1 MSLINGESDDE
12 STWMTENKRLH
23 AKYGYT
29 ILKSKDW
36 AHDSLED
43 LEYRL
48 WFGRLLWSVEGFSF
62 ACAV

>member
-43 LEYRL
+43 LNR
-48 WFGRLLWSVEGFSF
+48 
-62 ACAV
+62 